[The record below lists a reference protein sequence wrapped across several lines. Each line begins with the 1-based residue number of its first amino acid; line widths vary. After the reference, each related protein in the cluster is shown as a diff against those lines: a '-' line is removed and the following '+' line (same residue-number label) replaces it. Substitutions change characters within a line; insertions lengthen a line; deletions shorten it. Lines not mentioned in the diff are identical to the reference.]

1 MLEPVGTDIK
11 IGEGAK
17 KMDKEEASR
26 GHGDYVH
33 DIENDGVE
41 DESAGIGRYWSELS
55 DKTNASTKPLLVK
68 RTNTTS
74 QIAIVGSNLFPI
86 ESLDYEI
93 FDNQIFKQDW
103 RSRTKVQILQYL
115 TLKWGFAFLIGLG
128 SGLVG
133 FFNSFA
139 VENIAG
145 FKLILTISLMSES
158 RYVEA
163 FVAYAG
169 VNICLAAA
177 AAALCAFIAPAAAGS
192 GIPEVKAYLNGV
204 DAHTILAPSTLCV
217 KIFGS
222 ILGVSAGFVVGKE
235 GPMVHT
241 GACIASL
248 LGQGGSRKYGLTWN
262 WLRYFKNDRD
272 RRDMITCGAAAGV
285 AAAFRAPVGGVL
297 FALEEAA
304 SWWRSA
310 LLWRTFF
317 TTAVVAI
324 VSRVAIGFCS
334 TGKCGLFGEGGL
346 IMYEVSSASATY
358 SATDILAVII
368 LGIIAGILGSL
379 YNYLVDKV
387 VRTYSIINE
396 KGAAFKISL
405 VVIIA
410 ILTSSCYYFLPWIAN
425 CTPCP
430 SDVTVSCPSLDN
442 SGEYR
447 RFQCPPGYY
456 NDLASLFLNTNDDA
470 IRNLF
475 SPKITKEFHISSL
488 FIYFVTI
495 FFLGIIT
502 YGIAIPSGLFIPVIL
517 AGAGYGRLIGRLF
530 EPITKLDRGLF
541 ALLGAASFLGG
552 TMRMT
557 VSICVIL
564 LELTN
569 DLLLLPLVM
578 LVLLVSKTVA
588 DNFNKGV
595 YDQILKIKGLP
606 YMEAHAEPYMRTLVT
621 RDVLSGPLITFF
633 GIEKVRDIL
642 HALTTTGHNG
652 FPVIDEPPISDS
664 PELCGLVLRSHL
676 LVLLKE
682 KIFSRDKNLV
692 DQSTLQRISALD
704 FGKAGSGKGIK
715 VEDLDIEDEEMDLYV
730 DLHPITNASPYT
742 VIETMS
748 LAKAAI
754 LFRQHGLRHMCVVPK
769 SQGRPPIVGI
779 LTRHDFMPEHVLGL
793 YPNIDSHKW
802 Q

>member
-1 MLEPVGTDIK
+1 M
-11 IGEGAK
+11 AH
-17 KMDKEEASR
+17 S
-26 GHGDYVH
+26 
-33 DIENDGVE
+33 
-41 DESAGIGRYWSELS
+41 
-55 DKTNASTKPLLVK
+55 KPLLVK

-74 QIAIVGSNLFPI
+74 QIAIVGANLCPI
-86 ESLDYEI
+86 ESLDYET
-93 FDNQIFKQDW
+93 FDNEILKKDW
-103 RSRTKVQILQYL
+103 RSRKKVEIIQYVM
-115 TLKWGFAFLIGLG
+115 LKWVFALLIGLG
-128 SGLVG
+128 TGLVG

-145 FKLILTISLMSES
+145 FKLLMTTNLISKH
-158 RYVEA
+158 RYLEA
-163 FVAYAG
+163 FLAYAG

-204 DAHTILAPSTLCV
+204 DAHHILAPSTLFV

-248 LGQGGSRKYGLTWN
+248 LGQGGSRKYHLTCP
-262 WLRYFKNDRD
+262 WLRYFKNDPD

-304 SWWRSA
+304 SWWRSS

-324 VSRVAIGFCS
+324 VLRVAIQFCA

-346 IMYEVSSASATY
+346 IMYDVSSPNITY
-358 SATDILAVII
+358 SVSDMLAVLL
-368 LGIIAGILGSL
+368 LGAIAGILGSI

-387 VRTYSIINE
+387 VRTYSVINE

-405 VVIIA
+405 VVTIA
-410 ILTSSCYYFLPWIAN
+410 LLTSCCFYFLPWIAN
-425 CTPCP
+425 CSPCP
-430 SDVTVSCPSLDN
+430 SGSTVSCPSLDE
-442 SGEYR
+442 SGEYKS
-447 RFQCPPGYY
+447 FQCPPGYY

-475 SPKITKEFHISSL
+475 SPRIIKEFHISSL
-488 FIYFVTI
+488 FIYFATI
-495 FFLGIIT
+495 YFLGIIT

-517 AGAGYGRLIGRLF
+517 AGACYGRLFGRLV
-530 EPITKLDRGLF
+530 ESMTKLDRGLF

-557 VSICVIL
+557 VSLCVIL

-606 YMEAHAEPYMRTLVT
+606 YLEAHAEPYMRNLVT
-621 RDVLSGPLITFF
+621 RDVLSGPLITFS
-633 GIEKVRDIL
+633 GIEKVGNIL
-642 HALTTTGHNG
+642 HALNATRHNG
-652 FPVIDEPPISDS
+652 FPVIDEPPFSDA

-682 KIFSRDKNLV
+682 KIFSRNRGFSESILHI
-692 DQSTLQRISALD
+692 ISSLD

-715 VEDLDIEDEEMDLYV
+715 LEDLDIQEEEMDMYV

-742 VIETMS
+742 VVETMS
-748 LAKAAI
+748 LAKAAVI
-754 LFRQHGLRHMCVVPK
+754 FRQHGLRHMCVVPK
-769 SQGRPPIVGI
+769 SQGRPPVVGI

-793 YPNIDSHKW
+793 YPDIKAHKW

>member
-1 MLEPVGTDIK
+1 HQFNE
-11 IGEGAK
+11 
-17 KMDKEEASR
+17 
-26 GHGDYVH
+26 
-33 DIENDGVE
+33 
-41 DESAGIGRYWSELS
+41 
-55 DKTNASTKPLLVK
+55 
-68 RTNTTS
+68 
-74 QIAIVGSNLFPI
+74 
-86 ESLDYEI
+86 
-93 FDNQIFKQDW
+93 
-103 RSRTKVQILQYL
+103 QILVEIILGSWLKLFSITNPCFVILYGWHCHSYILTDEQFQCRYL
-115 TLKWGFAFLIGLG
+115 EAFL
-128 SGLVG
+128 
-133 FFNSFA
+133 
-139 VENIAG
+139 
-145 FKLILTISLMSES
+145 
-158 RYVEA
+158 
-163 FVAYAG
+163 AYAG
-169 VNICLAAA
+169 ANICLAAA

-204 DAHTILAPSTLCV
+204 DAHYILAPSTLFV

-248 LGQGGSRKYGLTWN
+248 LGQGGSNKYHLTCA

-304 SWWRSA
+304 SWWRST

-324 VSRVAIGFCS
+324 FCA

-346 IMYEVSSASATY
+346 IMYDVSSANITY
-358 SATDILAVII
+358 SATDILAVLL
-368 LGIIAGILGSL
+368 LGAVAGILGSI

-387 VRTYSIINE
+387 VRTYSIING

-405 VVIIA
+405 VVTIA
-410 ILTSSCYYFLPWIAN
+410 FLTSCCYYFLPWIAH
-425 CTPCP
+425 CVPCP
-430 SDVTVSCPSLDN
+430 SDSTVSCPSIDE
-442 SGEYR
+442 SGEYQN
-447 RFQCPPGYY
+447 FQCPAGYY

-475 SPKITKEFHISSL
+475 SPRIIKEFHISSL
-488 FIYFVTI
+488 FIYFATI
-495 FFLGIIT
+495 YCLGIIT

-517 AGAGYGRLIGRLF
+517 AGAAYGRLFGRLF

-557 VSICVIL
+557 VSVCVIL

-588 DNFNKGV
+588 DGFNKGV

-606 YMEAHAEPYMRTLVT
+606 YLEAHAEPYMWNLVT
-621 RDVLSGPLITFF
+621 SDVVSGPLITFS
-633 GIEKVRDIL
+633 GIEKVGNIL
-642 HALTTTGHNG
+642 HTLNTTGHNG
-652 FPVIDEPPISDS
+652 FPVIDEPPFSDA

-682 KIFSRDKNLV
+682 KIFSKDRGFA
-692 DQSTLQRISALD
+692 DQSIFQIISTLD

-715 VEDLDIEDEEMDLYV
+715 LEDLDIEEEEMDMYV
-730 DLHPITNASPYT
+730 DLHPITNSSPYT
-742 VIETMS
+742 VVETMS

-769 SQGRPPIVGI
+769 NQGRPPVVGI

-793 YPNIDSHKW
+793 YPDIKPHKG